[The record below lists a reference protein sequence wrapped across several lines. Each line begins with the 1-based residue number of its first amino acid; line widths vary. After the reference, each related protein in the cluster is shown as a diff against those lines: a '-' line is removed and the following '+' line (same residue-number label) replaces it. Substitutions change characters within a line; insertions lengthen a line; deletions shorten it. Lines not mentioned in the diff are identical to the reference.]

1 MAVCLT
7 RPTSAAPLR
16 LHLYHFLKFVVQ
28 ISPNVGE
35 YKTLLVATLEYLKSI
50 ALSSTYKVKIQS
62 ALHRV
67 VSAMSVTSGST
78 AQQNIEEYS
87 CLYKDL
93 MDRIV
98 QSTDQ
103 TWELPKRDSNPSE
116 DVIKMDT
123 EWQHARAQ
131 LEISTTWDLTS

>member
-1 MAVCLT
+1 MT

-16 LHLYHFLKFVVQ
+16 LHLHHFLKFVVQ
-28 ISPNVGE
+28 VSPSVGE
-35 YKTLLVATLEYLKSI
+35 YKKLLVVTLEYLRSI
-50 ALSSTYKVKIQS
+50 ALSSSYKVKIQS
-62 ALHRV
+62 ALNRV
-67 VSAMSVTSGST
+67 VSAVLVTRGFTT
-78 AQQNIEEYS
+78 AQRNIEEYS

-103 TWELPKRDSNPSE
+103 TWELPKADSNPSE

-123 EWQHARAQ
+123 EWQHAQAQ
-131 LEISTTWDLTS
+131 LELSNTWDLTS